1 MSSIDLYVEKNS
13 HTFLIDI
20 QPLFVSNVIKFLIS
34 LLVKKKITSKYS
46 NKIRAL
52 IVSTFFEF

>member
-20 QPLFVSNVIKFLIS
+20 QLLFVSNVIKFLIS
-34 LLVKKKITSKYS
+34 LLVKKDY
-46 NKIRAL
+46 
-52 IVSTFFEF
+52 E